1 MDFSA
6 LGLQDNFSSLDWLI
20 VASPQEEDLAALPR
34 TLERFPPAQVLWS
47 GNREASYASR
57 ALDKYLSTNGI
68 PITYAETGQTLE
80 LGQGAT
86 MQIQATGAR
95 GAVILIEWDSFRA
108 LLPIGMDFDSL
119 ESSKKLGA
127 LSVLLLRE
135 SGYAPL
141 NPPEWIAALDPQLA
155 ILSVAADDR
164 EGLPPDATLRA
175 LEGYELLR
183 TDLNGWLHIAT
194 DGTQMWVEKEK

>member
-1 MDFSA
+1 M
-6 LGLQDNFSSLDWLI
+6 
-20 VASPQEEDLAALPR
+20 
-34 TLERFPPAQVLWS
+34 
-47 GNREASYASR
+47 
-57 ALDKYLSTNGI
+57 
-68 PITYAETGQTLE
+68 
-80 LGQGAT
+80 
-86 MQIQATGAR
+86 
-95 GAVILIEWDSFRA
+95 
-108 LLPIGMDFDSL
+108 
-119 ESSKKLGA
+119 
-127 LSVLLLRE
+127 LLLRE

-175 LEGYELLR
+175 LEGYELLP